1 MPIRDTFPR
10 KQEYTSTTYDKR
22 KVIGFKGYEVIEQK
36 DGSWNLISTPGGHDY
51 NPFATP
57 QEKL

>member
-1 MPIRDTFPR
+1 MNDKFPR
-10 KQEYTSTTYDKR
+10 KQQYERTTYDGR
-22 KVIGFKGYEVIEQK
+22 KVIGFKGYELVEQSN
-36 DGSWNLISTPGGHDY
+36 GSWNLISTPGGHDY